1 MPAAGT
7 VRPAAGVELLAARAG
22 GVAVDVHLGDVA
34 VDGFEN
40 GLVHLCAPPT
50 GFLSH
55 KSDGE
60 PRHTEEA
67 EDPPMSGQI
76 ASRE

>member
-1 MPAAGT
+1 VT
-7 VRPAAGVELLAARAG
+7 VH
-22 GVAVDVHLGDVA
+22 VHLGDVM

-60 PRHTEEA
+60 PVHREEA